1 VTVVMPKKRLIEDIV
16 QDPTRYHRA
25 PFDVVRDRRFS
36 DAERLEILGAWER
49 DIRARDGADERERL
63 QLVTDARQE
72 VERRRPSAT

>member
-1 VTVVMPKKRLIEDIV
+1 MPKKKLLQDIV

-36 DAERLEILGAWER
+36 DDERLEILGAWER
-49 DIRARDGADERERL
+49 EIREHDGDEESQRL

-72 VERRRPSAT
+72 VERRRPASP

>member
-1 VTVVMPKKRLIEDIV
+1 MPKKKLLEDIV

-49 DIRARDGADERERL
+49 EIRERDGGEESERL
-63 QLVTDARQE
+63 QSVAHARHE
-72 VERRRPSAT
+72 VEKRRPGAGP

>member
-1 VTVVMPKKRLIEDIV
+1 MPKKKLIQDIV

-36 DAERLEILGAWER
+36 DEERLEILGAWER
-49 DIRARDGADERERL
+49 EIRERDGNEESDRL

-72 VERRRPSAT
+72 VERRRPATP